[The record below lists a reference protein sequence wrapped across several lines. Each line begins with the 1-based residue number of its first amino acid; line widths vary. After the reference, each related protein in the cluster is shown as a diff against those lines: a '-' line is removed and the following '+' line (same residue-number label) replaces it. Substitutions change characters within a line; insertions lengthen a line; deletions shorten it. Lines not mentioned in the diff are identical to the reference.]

1 MPGLKRYVYLRIA
14 RTALYVIY
22 VCRRFKHAL
31 KKLPHNRKSIVFYLE
46 NENLYRQDD
55 GMGRY
60 AYVLLNKFSQSG
72 YNVYLY
78 KNVDTFRKYL
88 DLGKYGRFIYSIQ
101 NLKMIS
107 KIPEQLSVPETQF
120 AFDTINTPL
129 LDKKWRKLIYVNICE
144 PTLCQVGKVIWI
156 PYSFHPIAYKNGITK
171 RIKKLR
177 SNSRKLRIIF
187 VGNSVAKGYGLKKLK
202 DWYNKLT
209 RYEGIQAVLEINDKV
224 KNVKNFSKFR
234 EDIKKGS
241 YLNECRL
248 LRTDHAMKLSI
259 RNYWDIISRSDF
271 FLALSGTDYPMCHN
285 AIESMAVGT
294 IPIMGYGEWFFPP
307 LEHGKNAVIYSD
319 KEDMK
324 AKIRDVL
331 NMDDQTIQKMRRNVI
346 DYYDKHLS
354 GESFV
359 NKVEANHD
367 KVMTLMLHPRLVCTP
382 QEDEAGKQFMRE
394 LTGQLNDMTNM
405 SGNLEKAGSH
415 V

>member
-1 MPGLKRYVYLRIA
+1 MTSGLKQRVYSKLA
-14 RTALYVIY
+14 RAALYFIY
-22 VCRRFKHAL
+22 LGRRFKNAL
-31 KKLPHNRKSIVFYLE
+31 KRLPPHRKAIVFYIE
-46 NENLYRQDD
+46 NDDLYRHD
-55 GMGRY
+55 MGRY
-60 AYVLLNKFSQSG
+60 PYLLLNKFSQSG
-72 YNVYLY
+72 YNVYFY
-78 KNVDTFRKYL
+78 KNVDTFQKYL
-88 DLGKYGRFIYSIQ
+88 VLGKYGRFIYSIPHA
-101 NLKMIS
+101 KVIS
-107 KIPEQLSVPETQF
+107 KLPKQFSVEDSLF
-120 AFDTINTPL
+120 AFDAVNEPL
-129 LDKKWRKLIYVNICE
+129 LHQKWKKLICVNICK

-156 PYSFHPIAYKNGITK
+156 PYSFHPIAYKNGIDRT
-171 RIKKLR
+171 IEKLR
-177 SNSRKLRIIF
+177 NNSRKLKIIF
-187 VGNSVAKGYGLKKLK
+187 VGNSVAKGYGLRKLK

-224 KNVKNFSKFR
+224 KNVKNFAKFR
-234 EDIKKGS
+234 EDIKKGG

-307 LEHGKNAVIYSD
+307 LEHGENAVIYSD
-319 KEDMK
+319 KEDLK
-324 AKIRDVL
+324 AKVRDVL
-331 NMDDQTIQKMRRNVI
+331 NMDDQTIQKMRSNAI

-354 GESFV
+354 SESFI
-359 NKVEANHD
+359 NKVEANPD
-367 KVMTLMLHPRLVCTP
+367 KVMTMMLHPRLVYTP

-394 LTGQLNDMTNM
+394 LTGQLNDITNM